1 LIIFVLIIGGDI
13 IKGNIE
19 MGTMAEADALEK
31 LYDDLNDYF
40 QSGFNYPGW
49 LKGVYPVRETAIAGI
64 ADGSLFTLKIRNRIA
79 GSVILNHKPEEAYNQ
94 VKWGV
99 EAQDNKIIVIHTLVV
114 HPDFMK
120 QGVAQSLIGFA
131 KDYAAQQNSKAIRL
145 DVSIHNTP
153 AISLYEKSGYRHVG
167 TVDLGLGYEHLIW
180 FKLYELII

>member
-1 LIIFVLIIGGDI
+1 MIIFVLIIGGDI

-99 EAQDNKIIVIHTLVV
+99 EAQITK
-114 HPDFMK
+114 
-120 QGVAQSLIGFA
+120 
-131 KDYAAQQNSKAIRL
+131 
-145 DVSIHNTP
+145 
-153 AISLYEKSGYRHVG
+153 
-167 TVDLGLGYEHLIW
+167 
-180 FKLYELII
+180 